1 MRRIS
6 PRLSINAA
14 LLCLPLAV
22 VSFAAV
28 FFYMR
33 DVPRLVSNEKKRLRA
48 EYREI
53 AAQLKATQDP
63 ASCVKRT
70 RGWSRTTSE
79 GEMAPGEWGRFPA
92 PAGGMTV
99 WYRQGRKYYARTV
112 PALEETDFRSLFLV
126 GGSCVLV
133 LLFALT
139 LLGIRFFISETRARD
154 DFLAA
159 TAHDLTTP
167 LVGLR
172 LLVRRDNPE
181 ARQAV
186 ERLLRLV
193 GNVKDYLQSGG
204 RRLPVVCEQV
214 DLCAVYA
221 EAYALFVADYRDV
234 SGGADIPVHADGQ
247 GPWFVWA
254 DETRL
259 VQIIWNLLAN
269 ELKYAA
275 ASGPL
280 EVRLSRTH
288 DRVQMSFVDVGPGMS
303 RRERQRAF
311 DRYYRSRG
319 AMKTGKGGFGIGLCT
334 SREFAR
340 LMGGDLTVAA
350 NRPQGCVFTLSLP
363 CPADSGPDGLA
374 DRKEGCSPPL
384 RRNGGAVAP
393 ER

>member
-14 LLCLPLAV
+14 LLCLPLVV

-28 FFYMR
+28 FFYVR
-33 DVPRLVSNEKKRLRA
+33 DVPRLVANEEKRLRS

-63 ASCVKRT
+63 SLRARQT

-79 GEMAPGEWGRFPA
+79 GEMSPGEWGRFPA
-92 PAGGMTV
+92 PSGGMTV

-112 PALEETDFRSLFLV
+112 PMLEETDFRSLFLV

-172 LLVRRDNPE
+172 LLVRRDNLE

-204 RRLPVVCEQV
+204 RRPSVSCAQV

-221 EAYALFVADYRDV
+221 EAYALFAADYRDI
-234 SGGADIPVHADGQ
+234 SGGADIPVHGREE
-247 GPWFVWA
+247 GPWFVLA

-280 EVRLSRTH
+280 EVRLSRTQ
-288 DRVQMSFVDVGPGMS
+288 DRVQIAFVDVGPGMS

-340 LMGGDLTVAA
+340 LMGGDLVVAA
-350 NRPQGCVFTLSLP
+350 NQPRGCVFTLSLP
-363 CPADSGPDGLA
+363 CPASG
-374 DRKEGCSPPL
+374 RTQRPL
-384 RRNGGAVAP
+384 RGT
-393 ER
+393 